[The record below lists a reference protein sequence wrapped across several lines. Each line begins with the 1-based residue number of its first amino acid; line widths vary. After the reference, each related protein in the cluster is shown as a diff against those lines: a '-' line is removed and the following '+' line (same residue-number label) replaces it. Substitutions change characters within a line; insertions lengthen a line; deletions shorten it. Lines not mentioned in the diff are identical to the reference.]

1 MEILSIEN
9 LSFSYTDRTEKAI
22 DSLSLSVKKG
32 EFLVICGRSGCGKTT
47 LLRLI
52 KKELSPNGTLT
63 GDLLYKGT
71 PISQMSERDSAQK
84 IGFVL
89 QDPEKQLVT
98 DRVWHELA
106 FGLESLGTKSDTI
119 RAKVGEIAEFFGID
133 SLMDR
138 SVDSLSGGQ
147 KQLVCLASV
156 MVMSPEILLLDEPI
170 SRLDPIAASNLVSVL
185 TRINRE
191 LGTTVIVAEHK
202 LDELFAVADR
212 VGVLESS
219 RLLSFGSPR
228 EVCVELAKCGTDF
241 FKAAPTAARIAVGVG
256 DDLNDHSISDLPI
269 TVREGQLFMADFPHA
284 LLADEPSKD
293 GFDPWDT
300 AISAKNVFFR
310 YDKDGRDILR
320 DLSLDVRVGEI
331 YSIVGGNGT
340 GKSTLLKNL
349 AGVEKSVR
357 GKIEIFGKDINKYS
371 KSALYH
377 HNIAYLPQS
386 ISAVFTSETVREELL
401 DICTVMG
408 NSKEDAERNIDLI
421 SKKLSIDKLLDVH
434 PYDLSGGEMHKAA
447 LAKILLTKPRILL
460 LDEPTSGIDA
470 IAKSTFG
477 EILKSVRSEGTA
489 VIIVTH
495 DLDFAAETSDRC
507 ALFFGGNIVSTDT
520 TRAFFSQNAFYTTEA
535 SRISRSVFDGAVT
548 VGDVI
553 SLGKTVKRGA
563 DI

>member
-1 MEILSIEN
+1 MEILSIKN
-9 LSFSYTDRTEKAI
+9 LSFSYPDRTEKAI

-32 EFLVICGRSGCGKTT
+32 DFMVVCGRSGCGKTT

-52 KKELSPNGTLT
+52 KNELAPNGLLT
-63 GDLLYKGT
+63 GDIFYKGKRL
-71 PISQMSERDSAQK
+71 PDMSDRESAQN

-89 QDPEKQLVT
+89 QDPEKQIVT

-106 FGLESLGTKSDTI
+106 FGLESLGVKSDQM
-119 RAKVGEIAEFFGID
+119 RAKVAEIAEFFGID
-133 SLMDR
+133 RLMDR
-138 SVDSLSGGQ
+138 SVESLSGGE

-170 SRLDPIAASNLVSVL
+170 SRLDPIAASNLVSIL

-202 LDELFAVADR
+202 LDELFSVADSAT
-212 VGVLESS
+212 VLESG
-219 RLLSFGSPR
+219 RILSIGSPR
-228 EVCVELAKCGTDF
+228 EVCACLVKCDSDF
-241 FKAAPTAARIAVGVG
+241 ASAIPASARIALELS
-256 DDLNDHSISDLPI
+256 DRSIADLPM
-269 TVREGQLFMADFPHA
+269 TVRDGQKFMADYPHA
-284 LLADEPSKD
+284 SLEIGGTQNFSNDI
-293 GFDPWDT
+293 
-300 AISAKNVFFR
+300 AISAKHVYFR
-310 YDKDGRDILR
+310 YDKEGRDVLR

-349 AGVEKSVR
+349 SGIERPLR
-357 GKIEIFGKDINKYS
+357 GKIEIFGKDIKKHS
-371 KSALYH
+371 KTELYR

-386 ISAVFTSETVREELL
+386 VSAVFTSETVREELF
-401 DICTVMG
+401 DICTVMDH
-408 NSKEDAERNIDLI
+408 SKYDAAHEVESIA
-421 SKKLSIDKLLDVH
+421 KKLSIDKLLDVH

-447 LAKILLTKPRILL
+447 LAKILLTRPRILL

-470 IAKSTFG
+470 NAKSALVK
-477 EILKSVRSEGTA
+477 ILKDIRTEGVT
-489 VIIVTH
+489 VVIVTH

-507 ALFFGGNIVSTDT
+507 ALFFGGNIVSFDEPH
-520 TRAFFSQNAFYTTEA
+520 AFFTQNAFYTTEA

-553 SLGKTVKRGA
+553 SLGRSVKRGE